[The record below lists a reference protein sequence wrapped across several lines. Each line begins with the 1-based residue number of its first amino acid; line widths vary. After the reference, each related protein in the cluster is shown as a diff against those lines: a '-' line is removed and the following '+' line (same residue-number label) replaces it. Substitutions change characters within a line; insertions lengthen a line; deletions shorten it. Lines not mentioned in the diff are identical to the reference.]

1 MNFSMTITCDCG
13 ETTLI
18 PLKKTTHTHED
29 GRVYEEYT
37 SISDSLE
44 GNVAFE
50 GKVHPEGVFV
60 ICKNCKTT
68 HDLST

>member
-1 MNFSMTITCDCG
+1 MKFSLTIVCECG
-13 ETTLI
+13 QETLI
-18 PLKKTTHTHED
+18 PLKMTSHAHED

-44 GNVAFE
+44 DNLAFD

-60 ICKNCKTT
+60 ICKSCKKT